1 MNSLESTTWIFIFG
15 WSIAAVAVGL
25 ICGFFIG
32 KIYAANHES
41 QSLMEEKANTLKSMM
56 KLIESANQLNQDVDE
71 HNTALASV
79 KTEIQ
84 SADATQD
91 AILQNMLITGISKVM
106 QSNRKLENDLALSR
120 YKLESQAV
128 ELDKTRR
135 EARTDALCQVGNRKA
150 VDEHLSFMLLGYRQR
165 QKSFGLML
173 IDVDHFK
180 RINDTFG
187 HQAGD
192 EVLTS
197 ISAVLQE
204 CVRPGDFVGRL
215 GGDEFCIL
223 LEGLDCQNANS
234 VGKRIQETI
243 EKHDFSIDDQGHSTV
258 VTLSLGLTVVTP
270 SDTAESIYVRAD
282 KALYRSKELGRNRL
296 YTVLEDHPEQSPKPD
311 TLAANPPVTSYE
323 ALKAQYLQQEMKSS

>member
-1 MNSLESTTWIFIFG
+1 MNSLESTTWIFILG

-32 KIYAANHES
+32 KIYALSHES
-41 QSLMEEKANTLKSMM
+41 QTLKAEKAYTFQSLMM
-56 KLIESANQLNQDVDE
+56 LIESANQLNQDVDD
-71 HNTALASV
+71 HNYALASV
-79 KTEIQ
+79 KSEIQ
-84 SADATQD
+84 AADAFLD
-91 AILQNMLITGISKVM
+91 GRLQNMLITGISKVM
-106 QSNRKLENDLALSR
+106 ESNRKLEYDLALSR

-150 VDEHLSFMLLGYRQR
+150 VDEHLKFLLLGYRQR

-187 HQAGD
+187 HRAGD

-197 ISAVLQE
+197 ISAVLKG
-204 CVRPGDFVGRL
+204 CVRPGDFVGRM

-223 LEGLDCQNANS
+223 LQGLDCQNATT
-234 VGKRIQETI
+234 VGKRIQESI

-270 SDTAESIYVRAD
+270 SDRAESIYVRAD

-296 YTVLEDHPEQSPKPD
+296 YTVFDDTQDQDAKPK
-311 TLAANPPVTSYE
+311 TAETTPPITSYE
-323 ALKAQYLQQEMKSS
+323 ALKAQYLQHEVN